1 MTNLVDNN
9 AWEETKVSNRNFLL
23 PNVLTAYVGP
33 VAAKKLRD
41 FKSLS
46 IDKPIFTGKHNRET
60 SPERPKTQSLSIRTR
75 P

>member
-9 AWEETKVSNRNFLL
+9 AWEETKVSNRNYLL
-23 PNVLTAYVGP
+23 PTVLTAYVGP
-33 VAAKKLRD
+33 AAAKKLRD
-41 FKSLS
+41 LNHFQS
-46 IDKPIFTGKHNRET
+46 INPFLLVNINRET